1 MVRTVQKVLPEDS
14 ALIIMLF
21 NFRSAMNWTEDKDI
35 LLLKEM
41 GGQGIF
47 HYKAGSRERG
57 AVGQV
62 IASNLT
68 ATKICLK

>member
-14 ALIIMLF
+14 ALIFMLF

-47 HYKAGSRERG
+47 HF
-57 AVGQV
+57 
-62 IASNLT
+62 IT
-68 ATKICLK
+68 